1 MDDQPPEKLSR
12 KEWARQQRRAA
23 YLRAKEHRA
32 TDPKQLAFKAAMKE
46 RQREANQAVKERR
59 KAATKEQKARRSE
72 RRAQERAAQDQQ
84 LRMLVKSATRP
95 E

>member
-1 MDDQPPEKLSR
+1 MSDQPTRLSR

-32 TDPKQLAFKAAMKE
+32 TDPKQLAFKEAMKE
-46 RQREANQAVKERR
+46 RRREVNEMAKARR
-59 KAATKEQKARRSE
+59 KAATKEQRARRAE
-72 RRAQERAAQDQQ
+72 EKRAAQDQQ
-84 LRMLVKSATRP
+84 SIMMVKPATKR